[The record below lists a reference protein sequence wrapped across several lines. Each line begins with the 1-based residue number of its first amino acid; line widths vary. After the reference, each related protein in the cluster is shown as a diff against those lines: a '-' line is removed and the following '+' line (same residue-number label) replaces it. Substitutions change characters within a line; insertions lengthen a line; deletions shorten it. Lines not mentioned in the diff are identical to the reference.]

1 MDERPLHETFA
12 GGVQIVRW
20 PHRHALPAREVFAF
34 FEARGVA
41 ATQWSNTASSVHDVH
56 DHPYRKMLFC
66 VGGAVTF
73 SLPDIGRDV
82 SLSSGDRLI
91 LPAGT
96 RHGAIVGPDGVT
108 CVEGAGP

>member
-1 MDERPLHETFA
+1 
-12 GGVQIVRW
+12 
-20 PHRHALPAREVFAF
+20 LPAREVFAF
-34 FEARGVA
+34 FEARGVSA
-41 ATQWSNTASSVHDVH
+41 AQWSNAPSSVYEVH

-66 VGGAVTF
+66 IHGAITF
-73 SLPDIGRDV
+73 SLPDIGKNV

-108 CVEGAGP
+108 CIEGAGP